1 MVGSLAITGGIAGY
15 HFSQVPG
22 EGPLI
27 YDHGVLWVFLMLFL
41 YILSRR
47 IYDKSKVTQV
57 AGNTTVLHMG
67 YREHVLIKEETAAR
81 EAHHK
86 VLDMT
91 NTEEQ
96 QMIHA
101 ISGLAQGVNALL
113 KLFGEINE
121 QRAKADEEMINLL
134 KLISRKH

>member
-1 MVGSLAITGGIAGY
+1 
-15 HFSQVPG
+15 
-22 EGPLI
+22 
-27 YDHGVLWVFLMLFL
+27 
-41 YILSRR
+41 
-47 IYDKSKVTQV
+47 
-57 AGNTTVLHMG
+57 
-67 YREHVLIKEETAAR
+67 
-81 EAHHK
+81 
-86 VLDMT
+86 MT

-101 ISGLAQGVNALL
+101 ISGLAQGVNAML